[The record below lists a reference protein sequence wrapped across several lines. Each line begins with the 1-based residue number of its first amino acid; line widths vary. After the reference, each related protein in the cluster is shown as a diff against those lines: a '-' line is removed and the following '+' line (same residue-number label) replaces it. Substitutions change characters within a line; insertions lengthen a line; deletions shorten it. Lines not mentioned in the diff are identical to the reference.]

1 MLHIVSNPKSI
12 GECTLH
18 LLEDDAII
26 LIDDGVYAITGNNLN
41 NLDVPVPVYALEAD
55 LAARGISPT
64 SGETPANMSRFVAL
78 VVEHASSVTWT

>member
-1 MLHIVSNPKSI
+1 MLHIISNPNASAP
-12 GECTLH
+12 CTLH
-18 LLEDDAII
+18 LLEDDAVI
-26 LIDDGVYAITGNNLN
+26 LIGDGVYAITGNNLN